1 MASCQVYY
9 VNIVTY
15 TCSIRGI
22 IVISEDTDT
31 FQFSDGNLCHIRKQV
46 VRDSLRILSDT
57 STFMCSYRVEIA
69 KKNNIHIWIGLL
81 YIRHYLLQHGLSLS
95 IRVGRVLLRAFLTD
109 RNLQRITIY
118 GSRRT
123 EDNIFASMFSHGV
136 TEKQGSG
143 HIIVIILNRFR
154 HGFSYCFISCKMN
167 DCIRLFSLKNLV
179 HCRLV
184 QHIGII
190 KF

>member
-22 IVISEDTDT
+22 IVISEDTNT

-46 VRDSLRILSDT
+46 VRNSLRILSDET
-57 STFMCSYRVEIA
+57 GFVSTNRV
-69 KKNNIHIWIGLL
+69 KVTKQCNIPFRICTMDIHQ
-81 YIRHYLLQHGLSLS
+81 YLLQHGLGLS
-95 IRVGRVLLRAFLTD
+95 VGIGRVLLRAFLTA

-118 GSRRT
+118 SCRGT
-123 EDNIFASMFSHGV
+123 EDNILASVFSHGI
-136 TEKQGSG
+136 TEKQGAG
-143 HIIVIILNRFR
+143 HIIVIILDRFC

-190 KF
+190 KL